1 METRELT
8 ISEANEYLLG
18 LFRALLDFP
27 KFKSFIDENYIIR
40 QYYEE
45 GTGKILRVEI
55 TDKELAND
63 KSVTDKDKSL
73 H

>member
-27 KFKSFIDENYIIR
+27 KFKSFIDENYVIR

-45 GTGKILRVEI
+45 SSGKILRVEI
-55 TDKELAND
+55 KDREIKDATPAPDKP
-63 KSVTDKDKSL
+63 SSL